1 MHIAIAGTG
10 KMGSAITRRLLS
22 LGHSVTVWNRT
33 PQRAQALVE
42 AGAARVVTP
51 ASLVQGADAVIS
63 ILTDSAALD
72 EVYFG
77 ADGLLAGQPKGQ
89 LFIEMSTVPPAK
101 QQEMGP
107 RVLQAGARYLE
118 CPV

>member
-10 KMGSAITRRLLS
+10 KMGSAIAKRLLS
-22 LGHSVTVWNRT
+22 QGHGVTVWNRT
-33 PQRAQALVE
+33 PDRAQALVD
-42 AGAARVVTP
+42 AGAVRVATP
-51 ASLVQGADAVIS
+51 AELVRGADAVIS

-77 ADGLLAGQPKGQ
+77 PDGLLSGQPAGQ

-101 QQEMGP
+101 QQEM
-107 RVLQAGARYLE
+107 
-118 CPV
+118 